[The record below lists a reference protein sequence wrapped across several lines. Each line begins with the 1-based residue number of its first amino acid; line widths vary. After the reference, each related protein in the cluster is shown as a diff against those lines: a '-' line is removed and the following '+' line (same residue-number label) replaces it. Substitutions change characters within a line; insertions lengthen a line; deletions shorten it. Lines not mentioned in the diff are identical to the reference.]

1 MRALAI
7 RRLTLLL
14 PTVIGVVTLVF
25 AFLHLLPGD
34 PVEIMLGEWAAPA
47 DVAGLRREL
56 GLDRPLAAQYVR
68 FLAHAARGDLG
79 HSIAFRAPVGRVIAA
94 RYPAT
99 LELAAAAL
107 VLALAFAVP
116 LGVLAAVRRGSA
128 LDRSARLAS
137 LVGVCLP
144 SFWLGPLLMLWFSI
158 RLGWLP
164 VSGRGGLAH
173 LALPAVTLA
182 LGMAGILVRLTR
194 ASLLAALGE
203 DYVRTARAKGAPRWR
218 AVGVHALRNA
228 LVPVV
233 TVLGLQAGALLA
245 GAVITET
252 VFSWPGIGRLLV
264 QAIQARDYPLV
275 QGCVLAIGLS
285 YVAVNTVADVL
296 AGVIDP
302 RLGEDGR

>member
-1 MRALAI
+1 
-7 RRLTLLL
+7 
-14 PTVIGVVTLVF
+14 
-25 AFLHLLPGD
+25 
-34 PVEIMLGEWAAPA
+34 
-47 DVAGLRREL
+47 
-56 GLDRPLAAQYVR
+56 
-68 FLAHAARGDLG
+68 
-79 HSIAFRAPVGRVIAA
+79 VIAA

-107 VLALAFAVP
+107 VLALTVAVP

-128 LDRSARLAS
+128 VDRAARVAS
-137 LVGVCLP
+137 LAGVCLP
-144 SFWLGPLLMLWFSI
+144 SFWLGPLLMLGFSM

-173 LALPAVTLA
+173 LVLPAVTLA

-194 ASLLAALGE
+194 ASLLAGLGE

-218 AVGVHALRNA
+218 AVGIHALRNA

-233 TVLGLQAGALLA
+233 AVLGLQAGALLA

-252 VFSWPGIGRLLV
+252 VFAWPGLGRLLV

-285 YVAVNTVADVL
+285 YVVVNTVADVL

-302 RLGEDGR
+302 RLTEDAR

>member
-1 MRALAI
+1 MGTLPG
-7 RRLTLLL
+7 RRLVLLL
-14 PTVIGVVTLVF
+14 PTVLGVVTLVF

-34 PVEIMLGEWAAPA
+34 PVEIMLGDWAAPA
-47 DVAGLRREL
+47 DAVALRRDL

-68 FLAHAARGDLG
+68 FVGHAARGDFG
-79 HSIAFRAPVGRVIAA
+79 QSIAFRAPVARVIAD

-99 LELAAAAL
+99 VELTIAAL
-107 VLALAFAVP
+107 LLAVGGAVP
-116 LGVLAAVRRGSA
+116 LGVLAAVWRGRA
-128 LDRSARLAS
+128 LDRIVRLAS
-137 LVGVCLP
+137 LAGVCLP
-144 SFWLGPLLMLWFSI
+144 SFWLGPVLMFAFAM
-158 RLGWLP
+158 RLDWLP

-173 LALPAVTLA
+173 LVLPAATLA
-182 LGMAGILVRLTR
+182 LGMGGILVRLTR
-194 ASLLAALGE
+194 ASVLAALGE

-252 VFSWPGIGRLLV
+252 IFAWPGIGRLVV

-275 QGCVLAIGLS
+275 QGCVLVIGVT
-285 YVAVNTVADVL
+285 YVAINTAADVL
-296 AGVIDP
+296 VRAIDP
-302 RLGEDGR
+302 RLAEPV